1 MNDKSDKVYEIIY
14 HLQSSISALV
24 HNDVGIGCLV
34 WLYQVITL
42 VKEVNR
48 ALGSFLCVCLFV
60 YLFIYLFVYL
70 FMHPFMYFVD
80 LFIYLLHFYLIIYW
94 FIFIWLLS
102 SLSKYF
108 YIHMFYW
115 FS

>member
-34 WLYQVITL
+34 WLYQLITL

-48 ALGSFLCVCLFV
+48 ALGSFFFVCLFV
-60 YLFIYLFVYL
+60 YLFIC
-70 FMHPFMYFVD
+70 
-80 LFIYLLHFYLIIYW
+80 LFIYASIYVFCWFIHLFTSFLFDYLLIYFHLII
-94 FIFIWLLS
+94 FLS
-102 SLSKYF
+102 
-108 YIHMFYW
+108 I
-115 FS
+115 